1 MIRSFSVTNY
11 RDETMTC
18 ELADPSKEGF
28 VIASIDGIG
37 PTQATVNVT
46 DISSIDG
53 GLFNSARIGSRNIVL
68 SLVYYYDSNYSIED
82 LRHKSYRYFP
92 PKKKVQL
99 LITTDTRQVFI
110 DGYVESNEVAIFSKQ
125 EGSQVSIICPNPY
138 FYSMKKEYNEYN
150 DYAVPNFTFPFRKD
164 PKYDSDDKL
173 LMGII
178 LDYKLTEIYYSG
190 DVDTGLIFTIAFNS
204 VINNNSTIQITN
216 GDTRVQNTISI
227 DKVVKIVHGFLPTF
241 NAISIGDSLVLSTIK
256 GDKYLT
262 FIHDSKEYNVLGAI
276 SSNGDWIYL
285 MPGRNRIRIDTSD
298 TDASVEISSENRV
311 YYNGV

>member
-18 ELADPSKEGF
+18 ELAKPSKEGF
-28 VIASIDGIG
+28 AVVGIDGLG
-37 PTQATVNVT
+37 PTKATVNVT